1 MGIPRRHTD
10 DTPGAWV
17 VGAMIR
23 PFEVDFDLELN
34 ALCDRNA
41 GFVYVEADP
50 GDTEA
55 SVFDL
60 LPCEL
65 KYPTAFG

>member
-1 MGIPRRHTD
+1 MGIPRRHAD

-17 VGAMIR
+17 VGAVIQR
-23 PFEVDFDLELN
+23 FEVDFDLELN
-34 ALCDRNA
+34 ALGDRNA
-41 GFVYVEADP
+41 GFVHVEADP

-60 LPCEL
+60 LPREL
-65 KYPTAFG
+65 KY